1 MKALVWEGPRQ
12 MVLREVDRP
21 KPASD
26 EVLIQVAYSG
36 ICGSELG
43 GYLGHNSLRKPPLI
57 MGHEFSGEIVEI
69 GDQVAA
75 IKPEL
80 SVGARVTVNPIIH
93 NPWSRASLQGRQ
105 NLNRSRA
112 IIGIHRPGSYAHYV
126 TAPAVNTYAL
136 PDHLSLEHAALTE
149 PLACAIRAA
158 KLSGADATNRVL
170 ITGLGP
176 IGLLTLQVL
185 KQSGVRMLIAT
196 DTDPDRRAIGEHFGI
211 TVLDP
216 SAVNVVETVAAQTQG
231 EGVDAAV
238 DAVGVTATRRECI
251 QSVCWG
257 GTVVFTGLHDEE
269 SNLQANYII
278 RSEITI
284 KGSFAYTTLDF
295 EDALHWLADGRLE
308 IDPWL
313 VHAPLGE
320 GGACFERLLSKPGPV
335 AKILLHSE

>member
-1 MKALVWEGPRQ
+1 MQALVWEGPRQ
-12 MVLREVDRP
+12 MVMRDVEQP
-21 KPASD
+21 TPAPN
-26 EVLIQVAYSG
+26 EVLVKVAYSG

-57 MGHEFSGEIVEI
+57 MGHEFSGEIVAM
-69 GDQVAA
+69 GDQAA
-75 IKPEL
+75 DLKPGL
-80 SVGARVTVNPIIH
+80 SVGTRVTVNPILH
-93 NPWSRASLQGRQ
+93 DPWARAALQGRQ
-105 NLNRSRA
+105 NLNRTRQ

-149 PLACAIRAA
+149 PLACALRAA
-158 KLSGADATNRVL
+158 KLSGATATSRVL

-185 KQSGVRMLIAT
+185 KQAGVRMLIAT
-196 DTDPDRRAIGEHFGI
+196 DTDPDRRAIGEHFGVS
-211 TVLDP
+211 VLDP
-216 SAVNVVETVAAQTQG
+216 RTDDVVETVRDQTEG
-231 EGVDAAV
+231 EGVDCAV
-238 DAVGVTATRRECI
+238 DAVGATPTRRECI
-251 QSVCWG
+251 QAVSWG
-257 GTVVFTGLHDEE
+257 GTVVFAGLHDEE

-313 VHAPLGE
+313 LHAPLSE
-320 GGACFERLLSKPGPV
+320 GGACFERLLNKPGPI
-335 AKILLHSE
+335 AKILLHS